1 MGVRMENVLW
11 TIARRRYSAFPWTLT
26 TILSTHPTRS
36 WTTNSVSSSP
46 HRYGLSSLRW
56 VAGCSTKASMIE
68 ETYLRPFSEIPGP
81 RSWPL
86 LGSLPSM
93 ATNPAFDANRL
104 PRLMERYFEEYGPIF
119 RIVVPGLGI
128 IVYIS
133 NPQDFERLIKETS
146 KNPVRPFFDSLRRV
160 RELNEDNFFQK
171 NCMGIFVEN
180 GEEWWRVR
188 SRVQTHIMKPSIV
201 NSYLPRMEE
210 VANEFIVKLADQRD
224 HKRELPEDLLHEL
237 FKWALESLC
246 LVVLNRRVGCL
257 DNNEE
262 GQRIIEASVG
272 MLNGISDCEY
282 GFQWWRLFNSPNL
295 RQLKRH
301 HDVLLHVA
309 MKTMIQTKKDLEA
322 REPNDDTK
330 LNFLESLLATPG
342 LSFQDVV
349 IFLVDLLTGGIDTS
363 SLTTVFILYHLA
375 INPEKQSLL
384 QEELDQVLGDGS
396 YPLTPQHLDKLR
408 YTKACIKESLR
419 MCPLTSILNRQ
430 TQHDICLNG
439 YSVPQGQPCS

>member
-160 RELNEDNFFQK
+160 LIGLMTNAAPRINR
-171 NCMGIFVEN
+171 N

-210 VANEFIVKLADQRD
+210 VANEFIVK
-224 HKRELPEDLLHEL
+224 
-237 FKWALESLC
+237 
-246 LVVLNRRVGCL
+246 RVGCL

-349 IFLVDLLTGGIDTS
+349 IFLVDLLTGGIDT
-363 SLTTVFILYHLA
+363 
-375 INPEKQSLL
+375 
-384 QEELDQVLGDGS
+384 EELDQVLGDGS

-419 MCPLTSILNRQ
+419 SSEFLPERWLRNHPDQVTIAYASIPFSVGTRMCVGKDWLNKRSLFSKLQ
-430 TQHDICLNG
+430 RGVKYEAIESL
-439 YSVPQGQPCS
+439 